1 LKEEYEAMQTQV
13 KKAAV
18 RELTNLRTADRA
30 KKAAE
35 FRRCGR

>member
-1 LKEEYEAMQTQV
+1 MQTIRQT
-13 KKAAV
+13 KKTTV
-18 RELTNLRTADRA
+18 RELPNLRTADRA